1 MKESPGLHSLS
12 KSIAVRFLLPAV
24 SAGCVMM
31 AATADA
37 HDAEKTYTLFMGE
50 NISVIQAGVLRPVRD
65 VSGGSWVVG
74 VNGQPVLV
82 SSKDGPI
89 NMKMLPSLK
98 LTDVSATISKLK
110 SDRAYTFANDPSVK
124 LTRSM
129 NQAANLN
136 AGAHAAA
143 NQATAVQMNA
153 IANVTTGFN
162 SGAAN
167 SAAGSAAHSS
177 AVQSTLSSGQSSTD
191 AANNSPGS
199 DLFFREAN
207 KESGDFDALDVSF
220 EIAAGRP
227 LNEPFIVVITKFHEI
242 AAPAGTSRNLVYAKA
257 LDPID
262 GNATSVKFE
271 QAGFPPGYQ
280 LQDVEIHLYNR
291 GNEVATNVAPKRVSY
306 TADEAFNYIKT
317 TYVETHAGQTL
328 PAFPVMIGKLPA
340 DLPGRLAAGKYA
352 EKFFVKVSKDGM
364 ANESFVD
371 DACSKKI
378 EDPYLESIV
387 RSVRFE
393 PALAQG
399 KPVEGTAP
407 LNLTQLRM

>member
-1 MKESPGLHSLS
+1 
-12 KSIAVRFLLPAV
+12 VRFLFSAG
-24 SAGCVMM
+24 SAGCLAL

-37 HDAEKTYTLFMGE
+37 QDAEKTYTLFMGE
-50 NISVIQAGVLRPVRD
+50 NISVMQAGVLRPVRD

-89 NMKMLPSLK
+89 NMKMVPSLK
-98 LTDVSATISKLK
+98 LTNVFATISKLK
-110 SDRAYTFANDPSVK
+110 SDRAYTFANDPSVR
-124 LTRSM
+124 LTRSL
-129 NQAANLN
+129 NQSANIN
-136 AGAHAAA
+136 AGNHAAA
-143 NQATAVQMNA
+143 NQAIAAQMNA
-153 IANVTTGFN
+153 VGSLGTGYNSAPAN
-162 SGAAN
+162 SG
-167 SAAGSAAHSS
+167 AGSAAHS
-177 AVQSTLSSGQSSTD
+177 AAIQSTLNSAQS
-191 AANNSPGS
+191 AADSVSNSAGS

-220 EIAAGRP
+220 DISAGRP
-227 LNEPFIVVITKFHEI
+227 LSEPFIVVITRFHEGD
-242 AAPAGTSRNLVYAKA
+242 AAAGTSRNLVYAKA

-262 GNATSVKFE
+262 AKATTVKFE
-271 QAGFPPGYQ
+271 QAGFPPGYL
-280 LQDVEIHLYNR
+280 LQGVDIHLYNH

-306 TADEAFNYIKT
+306 TADEAFEYVKT
-317 TYVETHAGQTL
+317 TYIGIHAGETL
-328 PAFPVMIGKLPA
+328 PAVPVMIGKLPP
-340 DLPGRLAAGKYA
+340 DLAERLAAGKYA
-352 EKFFVKVSKDGM
+352 EKFFVRVSKDGL